1 MSLLGVMSFFKVSVV
16 LFIVMLLSNVSAFF
30 FIEQVGRRAI
40 LFYGMCILTLIE
52 LIMGIMG
59 TINNDASLWVVIVCI
74 FLW

>member
-1 MSLLGVMSFFKVSVV
+1 MSLLGVMSFFKVNVV

-40 LFYGMCILTLIE
+40 LFYGMVVLTLVE
-52 LIMGIMG
+52 LLMGIMG
-59 TINNDASLWVVIVCI
+59 VVNNAASLWVVIVCI